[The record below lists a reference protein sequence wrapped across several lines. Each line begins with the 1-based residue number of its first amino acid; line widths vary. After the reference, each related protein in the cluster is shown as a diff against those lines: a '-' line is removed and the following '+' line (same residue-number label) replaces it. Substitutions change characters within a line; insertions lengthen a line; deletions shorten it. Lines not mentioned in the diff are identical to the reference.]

1 MSPEINA
8 LSTIMFVVILG
19 IILITNYLDSRS
31 YKKRAAAAEG
41 GGARNE
47 KICLCFAV
55 PVHGRRPCG
64 PLPAA
69 AGEELIQV
77 TDDIAVSAG
86 YDWTRFKGQNVS
98 LNVYN
103 WGLYISDGSDESVD
117 VLAAFQE
124 LTGIK
129 VNYTTYDTNE
139 SMYAKLK
146 SGGASYDVIVPS
158 DYMIGKMVN
167 EDMLEPLN
175 MANIPNFASIGAA
188 YKGQS
193 YDPADA
199 YSVPYM

>member
-1 MSPEINA
+1 MKK
-8 LSTIMFVVILG
+8 FVCIL
-19 IILITNYLDSRS
+19 L
-31 YKKRAAAAEG
+31 
-41 GGARNE
+41 
-47 KICLCFAV
+47 CLCMAA
-55 PVHGRRPCG
+55 GLAA
-64 PLPAA
+64 LPAA

-139 SMYAKLK
+139 M
-146 SGGASYDVIVPS
+146 PS
-158 DYMIGKMVN
+158 
-167 EDMLEPLN
+167 
-175 MANIPNFASIGAA
+175 SRAA
-188 YKGQS
+188 A
-193 YDPADA
+193 PATT
-199 YSVPYM
+199 